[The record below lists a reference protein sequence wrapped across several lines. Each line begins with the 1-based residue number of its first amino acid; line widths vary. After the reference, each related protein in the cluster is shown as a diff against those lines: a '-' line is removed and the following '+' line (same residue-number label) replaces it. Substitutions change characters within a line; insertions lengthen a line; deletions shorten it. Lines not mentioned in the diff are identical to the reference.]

1 VNKQQSRA
9 AVAFRILVRATA
21 VKWLLLGVCLLACE
35 SDSGLD
41 PKKLV
46 RDLSEGEARQLCDWG
61 ATQAG
66 GYGRREVCDGGAYT
80 EWYKSQQECVDS
92 LGRTEKCIATVS
104 DLQTCYLRRKAEGCQ
119 STGSPIEECRR
130 TVTCGP

>member
-1 VNKQQSRA
+1 MSNQQSRMPA
-9 AVAFRILVRATA
+9 ALRSRVRASA
-21 VKWLLLGVCLLACE
+21 VKWLLFAVCLLACQ

-46 RDLSEGEARQLCDWG
+46 RDLSEGETRQLCDWG
-61 ATQAG
+61 AAEAG
-66 GYGRREVCDGGAYT
+66 GYGTREVCDGGAYT

-92 LGRTEKCIATVS
+92 LGRTEKCIATVG

-119 STGSPIEECRR
+119 STGTVIEECRR
-130 TVTCGP
+130 TVTCGR